1 MASQVPECP
10 VASLKGSA
18 WPFLGDRGRH
28 WTMEMLLFQ
37 WELSWSQKQ
46 GRRKEGEVLKVLIL
60 GNLAFSC
67 GQEPFFFFFSSWV
80 SPVCWWT
87 MTDYSR
93 ACFQGIVNIKGSGV
107 PELTVA
113 YIRVWHSSVGMW
125 LRKSEKGAENLPDR
139 KPWYTQKFPTISH
152 HQWWGPKCWPTSSWS
167 GWKSKRRQ
175 GNPGQ
180 VQLWPYLGILL

>member
-1 MASQVPECP
+1 MGAVLEPE
-10 VASLKGSA
+10 ARQKE
-18 WPFLGDRGRH
+18 RGRSSH
-28 WTMEMLLFQ
+28 PGQ
-37 WELSWSQKQ
+37 
-46 GRRKEGEVLKVLIL
+46 L
-60 GNLAFSC
+60 GFLMWPRAL
-67 GQEPFFFFFSSWV
+67 FFFFFFFPWV

-107 PELTVA
+107 RELTVA